1 MREEINR
8 DRLKTETD
16 RNKPTNRIRD
26 IQRESERIDLAEKE
40 SEGERIEITDKE
52 MKRKCE
58 NFSWPVR
65 LTAQG
70 ATM

>member
-26 IQRESERIDLAEKE
+26 IQRESERIDLAKKE

-65 LTAQG
+65 LMA
-70 ATM
+70 